1 MPAKVARPFLWG
13 LMTASTHRQELLYS
27 FFKDV
32 ARVFVM
38 AMIVDL
44 IYQIFVLHGFYP
56 LQLLFVATSFSTG
69 PYLVIRGPVTRIAR
83 YFYKVPVSRRIPKP
97 DPRSLTSYPGPRD
110 PSAALTTRQL
120 TAARVKHPADIKK
133 TKLSEC
139 CRGFPGNIPGLRN
152 GVLAFRIPAR
162 LPR

>member
-1 MPAKVARPFLWG
+1 METIYELFTTGVEQLIARTDGPLHFRFILMPIVVTTLAVRSGIKDAREGRPPFLWG

-83 YFYKVPVSRRIPKP
+83 YFYKVPV
-97 DPRSLTSYPGPRD
+97 
-110 PSAALTTRQL
+110 Q
-120 TAARVKHPADIKK
+120 PAN
-133 TKLSEC
+133 TE
-139 CRGFPGNIPGLRN
+139 
-152 GVLAFRIPAR
+152 A
-162 LPR
+162 